1 MRVFLILILAT
12 SLTTPGVAVAGP
24 AEDYRDAE
32 AAVSR
37 SDYATAVRLFHRAA
51 EQGHVEAQMELAD
64 IYFSGGMRVP
74 EDKAA
79 SAKWYL
85 RAAELGNAMAQ
96 GNIGL
101 AYWYGKGVPK
111 DEVMGL
117 MWLNLA
123 VAHGLK
129 GAAERRDN
137 LAREMTAAQVA
148 EAQKLA
154 DEWKPK
160 R

>member
-1 MRVFLILILAT
+1 MRVVILILAFL
-12 SLTTPGVAVAGP
+12 LTTLGAAVAGP
-24 AEDYRDAE
+24 AEDFRDAE
-32 AAVSR
+32 AAR
-37 SDYATAVRLFHRAA
+37 KRDNYETALWLYRRAA
-51 EQGHVEAQMELAD
+51 EQGHIDAQMELAD
-64 IYFSGGMRVP
+64 IYFGGLMRVP
-74 EDKAA
+74 EDKAE

-111 DEVMGL
+111 NEVMGL

-123 VAHGLK
+123 VAQGFK
-129 GAAERRDN
+129 DAVERRDR
-137 LAREMTAAQVA
+137 LAGHMTPAQVA
-148 EAQKLA
+148 EAKKLA